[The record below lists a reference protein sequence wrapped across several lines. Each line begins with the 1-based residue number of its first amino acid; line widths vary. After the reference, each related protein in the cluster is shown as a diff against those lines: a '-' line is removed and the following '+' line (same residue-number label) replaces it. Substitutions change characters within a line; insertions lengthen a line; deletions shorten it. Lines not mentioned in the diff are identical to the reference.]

1 MAESHWSPWDL
12 FGLIYNCL
20 ICYYTCDDHILYFYS
35 SHYLY
40 FMIHSLHGL
49 KKEKNWL
56 AAKVWVF
63 IAQLVEHCSNLVEGS
78 GGWWLVFVECASV
91 KCRRNISSCINT
103 TFLDFL
109 QPLHAVIDFNLR
121 LRILVTMFRISRLC
135 PSVISILK
143 VWKSLSLHLMWSPFC
158 EKQAHNST
166 DRDQFLRKIP
176 QNVFSLPTKSCVHA

>member
-1 MAESHWSPWDL
+1 MRFIWVNLQLLNLLLHLRWSYLVFLQLTLSL
-12 FGLIYNCL
+12 FHDSFPSRI
-20 ICYYTCDDHILYFYS
+20 
-35 SHYLY
+35 
-40 FMIHSLHGL
+40 
-49 KKEKNWL
+49 KKKKNGP

-91 KCRRNISSCINT
+91 KCHRNISSCINT

-121 LRILVTMFRISRLC
+121 LRILVTMFRINRLC
-135 PSVISILK
+135 PPVISILK
-143 VWKSLSLHLMWSPFC
+143 VWKSLSLRLMWSPLS

>member
-1 MAESHWSPWDL
+1 
-12 FGLIYNCL
+12 
-20 ICYYTCDDHILYFYS
+20 
-35 SHYLY
+35 
-40 FMIHSLHGL
+40 MIHSLHGL

-91 KCRRNISSCINT
+91 KCHRNISSCINT

-109 QPLHAVIDFNLR
+109 QPLHALIDFNLR

-176 QNVFSLPTKSCVHA
+176 QMYSHCQPSHVCTLRWKHGYLRKTFFCFVFCVHSSEKTISSVTT